1 MLYFHYFNFLN
12 KFYQGVVENNKNV
25 LNRYQQ
31 YILIINALIIALL
44 YYMER
49 KTRPLSFRIFVTIF
63 IIKYLRAFNI
73 YITFKLNSFN

>member
-44 YYMER
+44 YYME
-49 KTRPLSFRIFVTIF
+49 
-63 IIKYLRAFNI
+63 
-73 YITFKLNSFN
+73 